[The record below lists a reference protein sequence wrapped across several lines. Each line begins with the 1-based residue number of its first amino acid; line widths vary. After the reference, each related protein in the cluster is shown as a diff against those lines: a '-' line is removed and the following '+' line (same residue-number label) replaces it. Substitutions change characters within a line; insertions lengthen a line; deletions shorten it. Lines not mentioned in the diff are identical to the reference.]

1 MFACLRG
8 RKCAKSPSPRKPNTP
23 PKPNLSANMLRE
35 IGAKMNNKTYSMLS
49 KSTVKHTRR
58 TEPIGLAVTKVG
70 PRNISPRRPA
80 PVNRSRAVAK
90 PVKIGREGQFK
101 MTSINRKSPLA
112 YKNLNWRYY
121 VDYGRHHV
129 YFFNTRNGPAFF
141 INAKTGA
148 RKPVPP
154 RLAVPN
160 FGLTN
165 KKARKPSNTWNAYLK
180 RAAAGVRYA
189 KGSGVRTNKYMAI
202 NQRVKSYLSNGTSLA
217 NVSLP
222 DLVWWAQSTNWMA
235 ANGRPYVKLGGQW
248 HRYGGARINKG
259 NMINDIN
266 LMHGMRN

>member
-1 MFACLRG
+1 MLRG
-8 RKCAKSPSPRKPNTP
+8 
-23 PKPNLSANMLRE
+23 
-35 IGAKMNNKTYSMLS
+35 IGGKMNNKTYAMLS
-49 KSTVKHTRR
+49 KATVKHTRR

-90 PVKIGREGQFK
+90 PVKVGREGRGK

-121 VDYGRHHV
+121 AVSNHPHV
-129 YFFNTRNGPAFF
+129 YFFNTRTGPAFF

-160 FGLTN
+160 FSLID
-165 KKARKPSNTWNAYLK
+165 KKARKLSNTWNAYLK

-189 KGSGVRTNKYMAI
+189 KGSGVRTKKYMEI
-202 NQRVKSYLSNGTSLA
+202 NQRVKNYLNRNALFNNVNA
-217 NVSLP
+217 APPDLDVSLP
-222 DLVWWAQSTNWMA
+222 DLVWWAQSTNWMGL
-235 ANGRPYVKLGGQW
+235 NGPPYVKLGGQW
-248 HRYGGARINKG
+248 HRYGGAEPIRKENLIH
-259 NMINDIN
+259 DIV
-266 LMHGMRN
+266 LMHSIRQSLTRV